1 MRGDNTTIKEI
12 VEFFIKEGKE
22 KPRLEILVELLTKHN
37 LKVTTQQ
44 NHQAT
49 NVVVEL
55 GDRSLNKTIVIGGHY
70 DVFPKSLGI
79 NDNTVAVA
87 ALIELAQK
95 LKDTKYKIDIVFFD
109 REESGFHGSSL
120 YISTVGLQ
128 NIEYAIILDIIGYG
142 DSPIIT
148 GASLTNTNR
157 ISTFKTLIAKNA
169 FKVTE
174 NRLPSD
180 NSIFM
185 LNRIPAVLIVAIHD
199 EDTLE
204 LDNGLVSIS
213 PAPEFYSSFHNGK
226 NDNKIEIINW
236 EIPELII
243 NNLVRTFNV

>member
-1 MRGDNTTIKEI
+1 MTIKEI

-22 KPRLEILVELLTKHN
+22 RPRLEILVELLTKHN
-37 LKVTTQQ
+37 LRVTTQQ

-49 NVVVEL
+49 NAVVEL

-87 ALIELAQK
+87 ALIKLAQK

-109 REESGFHGSSL
+109 REETGYHGSRL
-120 YISTVGLQ
+120 YISTVGSQ

-148 GASLTNTNR
+148 GATLTNTKR
-157 ISTFKTLIAKNA
+157 ISTFKTLIAEDA
-169 FKVTE
+169 FKVTKS
-174 NRLPSD
+174 RLDSD
-180 NSIFM
+180 NGIFM
-185 LNRIPAVLIVAIHD
+185 LNRIPVVLIVAIHD

-213 PAPEFYSSFHNGK
+213 PAPEFYSSFHNSI

>member
-1 MRGDNTTIKEI
+1 MTIKEI
-12 VEFFIKEGKE
+12 VEFFIKEEKE
-22 KPRLEILVELLTKHN
+22 RPRLEILVELLTKHN
-37 LKVTTQQ
+37 LRVTTQQ

-49 NVVVEL
+49 NAVVEL
-55 GDRSLNKTIVIGGHY
+55 GDRSLDKTIVIGGHY

-87 ALIELAQK
+87 ALIKLAQK

-109 REESGFHGSSL
+109 REESGYHGSRL
-120 YISTVGLQ
+120 YISTVGSQ

-148 GASLTNTNR
+148 GATLTNTNR
-157 ISTFKTLIAKNA
+157 ISTFKTLIAEDA
-169 FKVTE
+169 FKVTKS
-174 NRLPSD
+174 RLDSD
-180 NSIFM
+180 NGIFM
-185 LNRIPAVLIVAIHD
+185 LNHVPVVLIVAIHD
-199 EDTLE
+199 KDTFE

-213 PAPEFYSSFHNGK
+213 PAPEFYSSFHNSI

>member
-1 MRGDNTTIKEI
+1 MTIKEI

-22 KPRLEILVELLTKHN
+22 RPRLEILVELLTKHN
-37 LKVTTQQ
+37 LRVTTQQ

-87 ALIELAQK
+87 ALIKLAQK

-109 REESGFHGSSL
+109 REETGYHGSRL
-120 YISTVGLQ
+120 YISTVGSQ

-148 GASLTNTNR
+148 GATLTNTNR
-157 ISTFKTLIAKNA
+157 ISTFKTLIAEDA
-169 FKVTE
+169 FKVTKS
-174 NRLPSD
+174 RLDSD
-180 NSIFM
+180 NGIFM
-185 LNRIPAVLIVAIHD
+185 LNHVPAVLIVAIHD
-199 EDTLE
+199 KDTLE

-213 PAPEFYSSFHNGK
+213 PAPEFYSSFHNSI